1 MEHVFKVLALLFGL
15 ASLFGWLNYKVLRLP
30 STIGMMLIA
39 LMASL
44 AMIGIDLLVP
54 DWGIRTVA
62 RAFLHDLEFTE
73 TLMKGV
79 LSFLLFAGAMHVNLN
94 ALLAQRWAILLMATV
109 GVVFTAFVIGG
120 GVYYI
125 VRLFSVPVP
134 FIWCL
139 VFGALIAPTDPVA
152 VLGIL
157 KRVKVPAGLEAKIA
171 GESLFNDGV
180 GVVVFAILLTV
191 ALGSGPGGDPV
202 TAADVALLFVL
213 EAGGG
218 IVLGLITGAVAFYA
232 LRTVNEHVLEIII
245 TLALVTVTYS
255 VAGMLHMSGPLAV
268 VVAGLL
274 IGNQGKRFAMSDKT
288 REHLTLFWELID
300 EILNALL
307 FLLIGFEVL
316 AVSDAHLYLPYLAFV
331 IPLVLLARFLSVA
344 IPIKLLGVKQ
354 TFTTG
359 AIRVLTWGGLRGG
372 ISVALALSLPEGP
385 WKGVILTLCFGVVL
399 FSVIVQG
406 LTIERVIRWA
416 VPVDD
421 APPSGDATPDTKTPD
436 QPARRSDGKSI

>member
-15 ASLFGWLNYKVLRLP
+15 AGLFGWLNYRFLRLP
-30 STIGMMLIA
+30 PTIGLLVIA
-39 LMASL
+39 LFASL
-44 AMIGIDLLVP
+44 AMIGIDFVVP
-54 DWGIRTVA
+54 EWGIRATA
-62 RAFLHDLEFTE
+62 RAFLEDLDFNE

-79 LSFLLFAGAMHVNLN
+79 LSILLFAGALHVNLN
-94 ALLAQRWAILLMATV
+94 ALLDRKWSILLMATV
-109 GVVFTAFVIGG
+109 GVVFTTFVIGAG
-120 GVYYI
+120 FYYV

-139 VFGALIAPTDPVA
+139 VFGSLIAPTDPVA

-157 KRVKVPAGLEAKIA
+157 KRVKVPPSLEAKIA

-180 GVVVFAILLTV
+180 GVVVFSILLAI
-191 ALGSGPGGDPV
+191 ALGSAGGG
-202 TAADVALLFVL
+202 ADFGTGQVALLFL
-213 EAGGG
+213 QEAGGG
-218 IVLGLITGAVAFYA
+218 IVLGLATGTIAFYA
-232 LRTVNEHVLEIII
+232 LRNIDEYVLEIII
-245 TLALVTVTYS
+245 TLALVTITYS
-255 VAGMLHMSGPLAV
+255 VAGMLHLSGPLAV

-288 REHLTLFWELID
+288 REHLTLFWELLD
-300 EILNALL
+300 EIFNALL

-316 AVSDAHLYLPYLAFV
+316 AVSDAHFYLPYLALV
-331 IPLVLLARFLSVA
+331 IPLVLAARFLSVA

-354 TFTTG
+354 KFTTG

-385 WKGVILTLCFGVVL
+385 WKGVILTMCFGVVL

-416 VPVDD
+416 VPQDD
-421 APPSGDATPDTKTPD
+421 NAVEPEKPAPGKKTKK
-436 QPARRSDGKSI
+436 AAKG